1 MSNWMALTRI
11 INWDEGATELN
22 ALLAEKSI
30 VDAMIE
36 DYQAQDAQTRQERD
50 EEWAKTAGDQ
60 GIIWNKTPESAL
72 KLLQE
77 WIDGGLHP
85 KALVRIV
92 VSPMHN
98 E

>member
-1 MSNWMALTRI
+1 MSNLDEWGDNWIALTRI
-11 INWDEGATELN
+11 IGWDEGAAEL
-22 ALLAEKSI
+22 
-30 VDAMIE
+30 
-36 DYQAQDAQTRQERD
+36 DAQTRQERD

-60 GIIWNKTPESAL
+60 GIIWNETPENAL

-92 VSPMHN
+92 VSPMRS